1 MLLIILAK
9 LFLKCNKYIPASF
22 AMLAY
27 EAQMETHSHY
37 AKGKYTD
44 KINEHQLRYGKKK
57 ISLWTN

>member
-1 MLLIILAK
+1 
-9 LFLKCNKYIPASF
+9 
-22 AMLAY
+22 MLAY